1 MAGPTTVAHAEP
13 APVPSTGAP
22 AAAAPSA
29 PDPSVVEPDK
39 RAELLGA
46 GWQAS
51 GDRLWT
57 TSGDATGFH
66 VLVAEARTGYQWR
79 SAATLNVP
87 GLESDRWIG
96 NACVTESGNRAV
108 VVYAPRNFTNREVLA
123 GRGGYTAIVDLATG
137 AVRNLDVRTSLA
149 YFNPGCGSGEQV
161 ALTQEGDLD
170 LGQTRILTLDAA
182 TGETAAPI
190 DVPGQLTSVVPTD
203 FGLVGADAG
212 AVVTIDRKGAR
223 RKLAETSGVPFS
235 LSADAS
241 GGVVYQE
248 KAGTQAQVRRA
259 TVSGSGAKRKVDVRT
274 LATGGAADFGIARAA
289 SGKVFIVGEPAKVK
303 GLPATVGRL
312 TAPTDTTVS
321 TRGETV
327 VTSQERADG
336 ADPRTAP
343 VDPETAV
350 PVSIDALSTKTGK
363 ALSFTVDAAA
373 ATAAASDAEPT
384 WDPNGY
390 CSVERNNPELQVYQP
405 KPKQIEW
412 AANQLVKGTLAITR
426 KAGWHHNG
434 LDAYNPVTMFPTP
447 ALTGGGKV
455 PAQVMLGIMGQE
467 SNLWQASGNTL
478 PGEYGNPLIG
488 NYYGV
493 DREKGAVDWDIT
505 WDKADCGYGVS
516 QTTDGMRKASHPK
529 PNEKIL
535 SHDKQVAVATDY
547 VANAAAG
554 LQILISKW
562 NQMQAEGLR
571 VNNNDPS
578 KIENW
583 FLAAWAYNAGYH
595 PAGEADTNGAYG
607 LGWGNNPANPRYRAN
622 RKLFGLD
629 PKDFADPQ
637 DWGYPEK
644 IIGFAALPPSV
655 LESNNPTDVY
665 VPLFR
670 PAWWNGRDDIWP
682 IPSERASYRRE
693 HATPATDTF
702 CTADNDCEWGAE
714 HLPTYEGNGMP
725 GTNVLGEEAGPCAH
739 RATNGKFDLKCWW
752 HKPVTWKSDC
762 ATTCGNE
769 FIRYDSTYASKE
781 PEDGNSNPPVCSIT
795 DKPSGLLVVDDLP
808 NSMEPVRQDCAR
820 PANAGTFD
828 LSFGKDAKGNETSK
842 VDLHQ
847 LGSGFGSHF
856 WFGHT
861 RKDDPGLQKMK
872 ITGTWRF
879 NQSLDQWARVYVHI
893 PDHGAH
899 TREAKYVID
908 TGQGTRHRTVQQ
920 RIRTNSWV
928 SLGSFKFAGKPVIS
942 LSTTGLNG
950 NGDEDIAWDAAA
962 VLPLNAKPKQIVA
975 ALGDSYSSGE
985 GATANAGVDYFP
997 ESNVDGGGPWRNACH
1012 RSRHAWSRQMQLSD
1026 STQSVG
1032 IRSGGWSADI
1042 DYHMTACSGATTK
1055 DVRSASTTGEDGQ
1068 YTEPAQLDSGWVDAD
1083 TTLVTLSIGGNDA
1096 KFTKVVTQCV
1106 LWAGVKDCQDS
1117 TMDGDNDPLGI
1128 AEPARIRNEVRA
1140 SINRTLEEIHALAP
1154 HAKILLMG
1162 YPQLLETNGWNY
1174 CIAGIDDDETQWLAD
1189 TGRLLNEQ
1197 MQLGADQSVG
1207 AGIPV
1212 TFANP
1217 EQAFDGKGIC
1227 GEPERIHGI
1236 VRGLTASDT
1245 PGALMSAQSFHPK
1258 LEGAT
1263 IYSQVASASLRQM
1276 GL

>member
-1 MAGPTTVAHAEP
+1 VTLAVTGQTTVAQAEP
-13 APVPSTGAP
+13 VPVPSMSAP
-22 AAAAPSA
+22 AAATP
-29 PDPSVVEPDK
+29 PERDPSVVEPDK
-39 RAELLGA
+39 RKELLGA

-57 TSGDATGFH
+57 TSGDA
-66 VLVAEARTGYQWR
+66 TGYQWR

-123 GRGGYTAIVDLATG
+123 GRGGYTAVIDLTTG
-137 AVRNLDVRTSLA
+137 SVQNLDVRTSLA
-149 YFNPGCGSGEQV
+149 YFNPGCGAGEQV

-182 TGETAAPI
+182 TGKTAAPI

-203 FGLVGADAG
+203 FGLVGADAD

-223 RKLAETSGVPFS
+223 RKLVETSGVPFS

-259 TVSGSGAKRKVDVRT
+259 TVSGSGAKRKVDIRT
-274 LATGGAADFGIARAA
+274 LAAGKAADFGITRAA
-289 SGKVFIVGEPAKVK
+289 SGKVFIVGHPAKVE

-312 TAPTDTTVS
+312 AAPTGTTVS
-321 TRGETV
+321 TRGETA

-350 PVSIDALSTKTGK
+350 PVSIDALSAKTGK

-373 ATAAASDAEPT
+373 ATAAVSDAEPT

-390 CSVERNNPELQVYQP
+390 CSVERNNPNLQVYQP

-412 AANQLVKGTLAITR
+412 AANQLVKGTLAISR
-426 KAGWHHNG
+426 KADWHRNG
-434 LDAYNPVTMFPTP
+434 LTAYNPMTMFPAP
-447 ALTGGGKV
+447 QLTGGGKV

-493 DREKGAVDWDIT
+493 DRGAGAVDWDVT
-505 WDKADCGYGVS
+505 WEKADCGYGVS

-529 PNEKIL
+529 PGEKIL
-535 SHDKQVAVATDY
+535 SRDKQVAVATDY

-562 NQMQAEGLR
+562 NQTQADGLR

-583 FLAAWAYNAGYH
+583 FFAAWAYNAGYH
-595 PAGEADTNGAYG
+595 PPGEADTNGAYG
-607 LGWGNNPANPRYRAN
+607 LGWGNNPANPRYRAD
-622 RKLFGLD
+622 RKLFGLN
-629 PKDFADPQ
+629 PSDFSKPQ
-637 DWGYPEK
+637 NWGYPEK
-644 IIGFAALPPSV
+644 IIGFSALPPSV
-655 LESNNPTDVY
+655 LESPNVF

-670 PAWWNGRDDIWP
+670 PAFWNGRDDTWP
-682 IPSERASYRRE
+682 IETERASYRRA
-693 HATPATDTF
+693 HATPDTNTF
-702 CTADNDCEWGAE
+702 CTASNNCEWGAK
-714 HLPTYEGNGMP
+714 HLPTYEGNGTP
-725 GTNVLGEEAGPCAH
+725 GTNVVGEPAGPCAH
-739 RATNGKFDLKCWW
+739 KATNGQYDLKCWW
-752 HKPVTWKSDC
+752 HGPVTWKTDC

-769 FIRYDSTYASKE
+769 FIRYDSTHADKE
-781 PEDGNSNPPVCSIT
+781 PEDGISNPPVCSIT

-808 NSMEPVRQDCAR
+808 DSMAPVRQACPR

-828 LSFGKDAKGNETSK
+828 LSFGKDGNGNETSK
-842 VDLHQ
+842 VDFHQ

-856 WFGHT
+856 WFAHT
-861 RKDDPGLQKMK
+861 RKDEPKLQKMK
-872 ITGTWRF
+872 ITGNWRF
-879 NQSLDQWARVYVHI
+879 NKSLDQWARVYVHI

-899 TREAKYVID
+899 TREAKYTID
-908 TGQGTRHRTVQQ
+908 TGQGTRYRVVQQ
-920 RIRTNSWV
+920 RIRVNSWV

-942 LSTTGLNG
+942 LSTTGPKG
-950 NGDEDIAWDAAA
+950 NGDEDVAWDAAA
-962 VLPLNAKPKQIVA
+962 VLPLDAKPKQIVA

-985 GATANAGVDYFP
+985 GAARDAGVDYYL
-997 ESNVDGGGPWRNACH
+997 ESNVDGGGPWRDACH
-1012 RSRHAWSRQMQLSD
+1012 RSRYAWPRQMQLGD
-1026 STQSVG
+1026 STFSVG
-1032 IRSGGWSADI
+1032 SRSIGWSADV
-1042 DYHMTACSGATTK
+1042 DYHMTACSGATTRS
-1055 DVRSASTTGEDGQ
+1055 VRSASKTDEGGQ
-1068 YTEPAQLDSGWVDAD
+1068 YNEPAQLDSGWVDAD

-1096 KFTKVVTQCV
+1096 KFTKVIEQCV
-1106 LWAGVKDCQDS
+1106 VWAGVKDCQDS
-1117 TMDGDNDPLGI
+1117 TMDGDNEPLII
-1128 AEPARIRNEVRA
+1128 AEPARIRQQVRL
-1140 SINRTLEEIHALAP
+1140 SIKSTLEDIHALAP
-1154 HAKILLMG
+1154 NAKILLMG

-1174 CIAGIDDDETQWLAD
+1174 CIPLIDDDETQWLAD
-1189 TGRLLNEQ
+1189 IGTLLGEQ
-1197 MQLGADQSVG
+1197 MKLGADQSVA

-1212 TFANP
+1212 TFADP
-1217 EQAFDGKGIC
+1217 QQAFDGKGIC
-1227 GEPERIHGI
+1227 GDPERIHGI
-1236 VRGLTASDT
+1236 VRGLTPSDK
-1245 PGALMSAQSFHPK
+1245 PDQKWSAQSFHPK
-1258 LEGAT
+1258 VEGAT
-1263 IYSQVASASLRQM
+1263 IYSQVASESLRQM